1 MMRLSV
7 VLPVFNGAAY
17 LAAAVDSVLAQT
29 RPADEL
35 IAVDDGSTDD
45 SREILARYPGFQV
58 ITQVNSGCAAARNA
72 GAALAS
78 GDAIAF
84 VDQDDI
90 QVADRFA
97 RQIDALQADSS
108 LGFVVCAQ
116 QNFLSEAMER
126 PPSWCDPRTLAG
138 PQHGFGANTLLLRRA
153 VFVRV
158 GPFDPDK
165 VPLDDSDWLVRALD
179 GGERYLHLDAV
190 LVRHRIHDAN
200 LSARRMLPRFTHLM
214 ARTLHESLK
223 RRRDRDETR

>member
-1 MMRLSV
+1 MRLSV
-7 VLPVFNGAAY
+7 VLPVFNGAAF
-17 LAAAVDSVLAQT
+17 LAAAIDSVLAQT
-29 RPADEL
+29 LQADEV

-45 SREILARYPGFQV
+45 SRAILARYSAVRVVSQA
-58 ITQVNSGCAAARNA
+58 NAGCAASRNT

-90 QVADRFA
+90 QCVDRFA
-97 RQIDALQADSS
+97 RQIDALRADPR

-116 QNFLSEAMER
+116 QYFLSETMAR
-126 PPSWCDPRTLAG
+126 PPAWCDPRILLV
-138 PQHGFGANTLLLRRA
+138 PQHGFGTNTLLLRRE
-153 VFVRV
+153 VFSRV
-158 GPFDPDK
+158 GLFDPEK
-165 VPLDDSDWLVRALD
+165 VPIDDSDWLLRALD

-190 LVRHRIHDAN
+190 LVRRRVHDAN
-200 LSARRMLPRFTHLM
+200 LSARRMSPRFTHLM

>member
-1 MMRLSV
+1 MRLSV
-7 VLPVFNGAAY
+7 VLPVFNGASY
-17 LAAAVDSVLAQT
+17 LVAAIDSVLAQT

-45 SREILARYPGFQV
+45 SPAILARYPDFRV
-58 ITQVNSGCAAARNA
+58 ISQPNSGCATARNA

-78 GDAIAF
+78 GDLIAF

-90 QVADRFA
+90 QDVDRFA
-97 RQIDALQADSS
+97 RQIDALQADPR

-116 QNFLSEAMER
+116 QYFLSEAMER
-126 PPSWCDPRTLAG
+126 PPSWCDPRALAA
-138 PQHGFGANTLLLRRA
+138 PQHGFGTNTLTLRRE
-153 VFVRV
+153 VFFRV

-190 LVRHRIHDAN
+190 LVRRRIHDAN
-200 LSARRMLPRFTHLM
+200 LSARRMSPQFTHLM

-223 RRRDRDETR
+223 RRRGRNETR

>member
-1 MMRLSV
+1 MRLSV

-17 LAAAVDSVLAQT
+17 LAAAIDSVLAQT

-45 SREILARYPGFQV
+45 SRAILARYPGFQV
-58 ITQVNSGCAAARNA
+58 VRQANSGCAAARNA

-90 QVADRFA
+90 QDADRFA
-97 RQIDALQADSS
+97 RQIEALQADPR
-108 LGFVVCAQ
+108 LGFVVCSQ

-138 PQHGFGANTLLLRRA
+138 PQHGFGANTLLLRRE
-153 VFVRV
+153 VFFRL

-179 GGERYLHLDAV
+179 GGERYLHLDAALV
-190 LVRHRIHDAN
+190 LRRIHDAN
-200 LSARRMLPRFTHLM
+200 LSARRATPRGTRLI
-214 ARTLHESLK
+214 ARTLHESLE
-223 RRRDRDETR
+223 RRRGRGETR

>member
-1 MMRLSV
+1 MSRWS
-7 VLPVFNGAAY
+7 PGWRQPRDAT
-17 LAAAVDSVLAQT
+17 QR
-29 RPADEL
+29 RPAGVQWRVLSGRGDRQRARPDPAGDEI

-45 SREILARYPGFQV
+45 GRAILARYPAFQV
-58 ITQVNSGCAAARNA
+58 ISQANSGCAAARNA

-90 QVADRFA
+90 QCVERFA
-97 RQIDALQADSS
+97 RQIDALQVDPR

-116 QNFLSEAMER
+116 QNFLSEALEQ

-138 PQHGFGANTLLLRRA
+138 PQHGFGANTLLLRRE
-153 VFVRV
+153 VFPEW

-165 VPLDDSDWLVRALD
+165 VPMDDSDWLARALD

-190 LVRHRIHDAN
+190 LVLRRIHDAN
-200 LSARRMLPRFTHLM
+200 SAPDATRRE
-214 ARTLHESLK
+214 ART
-223 RRRDRDETR
+223 

>member
-1 MMRLSV
+1 MTDFVGYGTSQNCGDLFVTLDEKHRIFV
-7 VLPVFNGAAY
+7 VDTSESRKEGNTEE
-17 LAAAVDSVLAQT
+17 SVLK
-29 RPADEL
+29 P
-35 IAVDDGSTDD
+35 
-45 SREILARYPGFQV
+45 
-58 ITQVNSGCAAARNA
+58 
-72 GAALAS
+72 AS
-78 GDAIAF
+78 GLAGKKPEYH
-84 VDQDDI
+84 V
-90 QVADRFA
+90 DRFA